1 MGKIKNSQYISFI
14 VMILLISFIVNVFLS
29 FDNGGY
35 KERIGKKSSD
45 ELEDIVHRN
54 ETIKDILTNSIQSKC
69 ILKTDLVKMSSQYDQ
84 LYLSIWGLM
93 DDYSYYK
100 TSKKL
105 LVKDDGNI
113 DYDVT
118 NDTVSKIKLYMN
130 KFVESNISLSGDKIE
145 LKTNDLLN
153 FQKMNDF
160 SKELD
165 SYFKNTIKK
174 NSSDGTYDGM
184 KDKLEGKNYWIDMLN
199 NVFNISN
206 KYSNFEFKA

>member
-14 VMILLISFIVNVFLS
+14 VVILVISFIVNVFLS
-29 FDNGGY
+29 LDNGDY

-45 ELEDIVHRN
+45 ELEDIIHSN

-69 ILKTDLVKMSSQYDQ
+69 ILKTDLVKIASQYDQ
-84 LYLSIWGLM
+84 LYLSVWGLM

-105 LVKDDGNI
+105 LLKDDGNI
-113 DYDVT
+113 NYDVT

-160 SKELD
+160 SKEID
-165 SYFKNTIKK
+165 SYFKDTIKK
-174 NSSDGTYDGM
+174 DSSDGTYDGM
-184 KDKLEGKNYWIDMLN
+184 KDKLEVKNYWIDMLN
-199 NVFNISN
+199 NIFNISN